1 MALELR
7 QHLKL
12 AQQLVMTPQLQQ
24 AIKLLQLSR
33 LELAATVQQEIE
45 QNPVLE
51 EISASQDIENESE
64 ANKKAGQIESEQ
76 NTPPETEFTK
86 EVSINENQNTLSE
99 INWQDYAN
107 EYEHNTPSFTPK
119 GDSDL
124 PSRLDIVSK
133 KPNLQSHL
141 QWQLRLSD
149 LSEEDKETGMFIIG
163 NLNRDGFLEIEV
175 EDIMAETKCDEASV
189 VNTLQEIQAMDPP
202 GVAARNVK
210 ESLQLQ
216 LNRLGLNDTLSSVM
230 VRDHLSS
237 LETKNYA
244 AIAKATGKP
253 IKDVL
258 AAINIIIGLD
268 PFPGRLYSDEEPQYI
283 TPDVYVQKM
292 GDEYI
297 ILLNDE
303 GLPRLRVSS
312 YYKEILKNQTSAS
325 NDTKEYIQ
333 DKLRSA
339 AWLIKSIQ
347 QRQRTIYRVVESL
360 VKFQRDFFDKGVA
373 HLKPLILRDVAED
386 LEMHESTISRV
397 TSNKYVHS
405 PQGTFELKYF
415 FNSAIEQKG
424 GADLSSESIKQ
435 RIRSIIQK
443 ENNEKP
449 FSDNAIAEIFKKED
463 IKLAR
468 RTVAKYREQLGIL
481 PSKMRKKPKLV

>member
-12 AQQLVMTPQLQQ
+12 SQQLVMTPQLQQ

-51 EISASQDIENESE
+51 EMSASQDSDSDFE
-64 ANKKAGQIESEQ
+64 ADQKAGQIETAQER
-76 NTPPETEFTK
+76 PETEFTN
-86 EVSINENQNTLSE
+86 EVRMNENQNTLSE

-107 EYEHNTPSFTPK
+107 EYEYNAPSFVGK

-141 QWQLRLSD
+141 HWQLRLSD

-163 NLNRDGFLEIEV
+163 NLDKDGFLKIEV
-175 EDIMAETKCDEASV
+175 EDIMAETDCDEKNAV
-189 VNTLQEIQAMDPP
+189 KILRQIQAMDPP
-202 GVAARNVK
+202 GVGARNVQ

-216 LNRLGLNDTLSSVM
+216 LDYLGLSNSLASIM
-230 VRDHLSS
+230 ARDHLSS

-258 AAINIIIGLD
+258 AAIKIIVNLD

-283 TPDVYVQKM
+283 IPDVYVQKL
-292 GDEYI
+292 GDEYV

-303 GLPRLRVSS
+303 GLPRLRVNS
-312 YYKEILKNQTSAS
+312 YYKEILKNQTPAS

-333 DKLRSA
+333 EKLRSA

-373 HLKPLILRDVAED
+373 YLRPLILRDVAED
-386 LEMHESTISRV
+386 MEMHESTISRV
-397 TSNKYVHS
+397 TSNKYVHT

-424 GADLSSESIKQ
+424 GDDLSSESIKQ
-435 RIRSIIQK
+435 RIRGIIQK
-443 ENNEKP
+443 EDHEKP
-449 FSDNAIAEIFKKED
+449 LSDNAIAEIFKKED

-468 RTVAKYREQLGIL
+468 RTVAKYREQLCVL

>member
-51 EISASQDIENESE
+51 EVSLSQDLDNESE
-64 ANKKAGQIESEQ
+64 ANKKAGQVENEQ
-76 NTPPETEFTK
+76 SGPETEFTN
-86 EVSINENQNTLSE
+86 EVRINETQSQLSE

-107 EYEHNTPSFTPK
+107 EYEHNTPSFIPR

-149 LSEEDKETGMFIIG
+149 LPENNKDIGMFIIG
-163 NLNRDGFLEIEV
+163 NLNRDGFLEAEV
-175 EDIMAETKCDEASV
+175 EDIMDETGCDEENAI
-189 VNTLQEIQAMDPP
+189 LALHEIQAMDPP
-202 GVAARNVK
+202 GVGARNVQ
-210 ESLQLQ
+210 ESLLLQ
-216 LNRLGLNDTLSSVM
+216 LDRLGLSDSLASAM
-230 VRDHLSS
+230 VKDHLGS

-244 AIAKATGKP
+244 AIAKATGKS

-258 AAINIIIGLD
+258 AAVKVIIALD

-283 TPDVYVQKM
+283 VPDVYVQKL

-312 YYKEILKNQTSAS
+312 YYKEILKNQTAASA
-325 NDTKEYIQ
+325 DTKEYIQ

-339 AWLIKSIQ
+339 TWLIKSIQ

-360 VKFQRDFFDKGVA
+360 IKFQKDFFEKGVTY
-373 HLKPLILRDVAED
+373 LKPLILRDVAED
-386 LEMHESTISRV
+386 LDMHESTISRV
-397 TSNKYVHS
+397 TSNKYVHT

-435 RIRSIIQK
+435 RIRSIIQA

-449 FSDNAIAEIFKKED
+449 LSDNAIAEIFKKED